1 MMLIIQPKN
10 YIKELPTMYV
20 PPYLNLILCSTHR
33 TKMRTLLGRDPC
45 LSLWLSVTSNC
56 TTVAAQHQHTCGA
69 LLPLLT
75 ALGPVGTRQ
84 LEKYPVKIA
93 GFQYSIC
100 KCNAQC
106 RNRDDEKVL
115 KMLQM

>member
-1 MMLIIQPKN
+1 M
-10 YIKELPTMYV
+10 
-20 PPYLNLILCSTHR
+20 

-106 RNRDDEKVL
+106 RNRDEEKVL